1 MFLDLNSHVTPKE
14 TVTKENHTLAIQIT
28 IILYLNAI
36 ESNGL

>member
-14 TVTKENHTLAIQIT
+14 TVTKEKHTLAIQIT
-28 IILYLNAI
+28 IILCLNAI